1 MRKWSFFRQL
11 QMKLRQLGGRNSVK
25 EWQLG
30 HPWSC
35 SGDYTKW
42 WTVQQ
47 KAWGI
52 PNLQDVDLTWKRTD
66 EDNGTAML
74 TNYLGKIGQ
83 RNVDEYVGIH
93 RTMLVFCSF
102 CGSYFISAHIY
113 QREFHRSGYYHLRG
127 SVSHLQSTQC
137 LCFYGSVCWEY
148 DQGVWAVVVITSSMN
163 MGAMVVTKGNVMAG
177 DT

>member
-1 MRKWSFFRQL
+1 
-11 QMKLRQLGGRNSVK
+11 MKLFQTITNEAKTAR
-25 EWQLG
+25 WQEFCERMAAGTSLKLFWRL
-30 HPWSC
+30 HKMMNCP
-35 SGDYTKW
+35 TKSR
-42 WTVQQ
+42 
-47 KAWGI
+47 GI

-93 RTMLVFCSF
+93 RTTLVFCSF

-137 LCFYGSVCWEY
+137 LCFYGSVWWEY
-148 DQGVWAVVVITSSMN
+148 DQGV
-163 MGAMVVTKGNVMAG
+163 
-177 DT
+177 